1 MARFTSLSR
10 LATFEGDRSMHAL
23 NIVQQ
28 LLRSCCPHIHAAR
41 LTVILAVVA
50 AAVRSRRLTLTELG
64 RALISPAHVKH
75 SIKRVDRLLGNP
87 HLGGERFEVYQAL
100 ARRLVGVQREPVIVI
115 DWSDLTA
122 DRRWQLLRAAMPRG
136 GRALTVYEEIH
147 PLRHLANP
155 RVHRAFLARLK
166 ALLPDGVKPILLTDA
181 GFRAPWFKSVN
192 RLGWHW
198 IGRIRNRDYLCPE
211 SGHAWV
217 GCKTLYA
224 KATARAQAL
233 GPHQIVRSNPVAC
246 HLYLIKRPKKH
257 RIRKSVFGQPVRS
270 NQSLKQARAQREP
283 WLLAA
288 SPSLAHRH
296 ATQIINHYGARM
308 QIEEAFRDLKCTRY
322 GLGFELNLSRSRER
336 LGALLLI
343 ALLSFFVLWLIG
355 QQALARGLQYHYQS
369 NTRRSRPVLSAFN
382 LACLIVRRA
391 ADQLLAC
398 NLPHLLLPIRPPL
411 PLRNAL

>member
-1 MARFTSLSR
+1 
-10 LATFEGDRSMHAL
+10 MHAL

-28 LLRSCCPHIHAAR
+28 LIRSCCPHLHAAR

-75 SIKRVDRLLGNP
+75 SIKRVDRLLGNR
-87 HLGGERFEVYQAL
+87 HLAAERAQLYQAL
-100 ARRLVGVQREPVIVI
+100 ARRLVGTLPEPLIVV
-115 DWSDLTA
+115 DWTDLTA
-122 DRRWQLLRAAMPRG
+122 DRRWQLLRAAIALG

-147 PLRHLANP
+147 PLRHFANP
-155 RVHRAFLARLK
+155 HVHRAFLTRLK
-166 ALLPDGVKPILLTDA
+166 AALPESVKPIILTDA
-181 GFRAPWFKSVN
+181 GFRAPWFKTVS

-211 SGHAWV
+211 GAHAWV

-224 KATARAQAL
+224 QATARPQAL
-233 GPHQIVRSNPVAC
+233 GPYRIVRSNPVAC
-246 HLYLIKRPKKH
+246 HLYRIKRPKQH

-270 NQSLKQARAQREP
+270 NQSLKKARAQREP

-288 SPSLAHRH
+288 SPSLRH
-296 ATQIINHYGARM
+296 LTAARIINHFATRM

-336 LGALLLI
+336 LAALLLI

-355 QQALARGLQYHYQS
+355 QQAFARGLQFHYQS
-369 NTRRSRPVLSAFN
+369 NTRRTRPVLSLFN
-382 LACLIVRRA
+382 LACLIVRRTT
-391 ADQLLAC
+391 DQRLARD
-398 NLPHLLLPIRPPL
+398 LPCLPLPIRLPL
-411 PLRNAL
+411 PLPKAI